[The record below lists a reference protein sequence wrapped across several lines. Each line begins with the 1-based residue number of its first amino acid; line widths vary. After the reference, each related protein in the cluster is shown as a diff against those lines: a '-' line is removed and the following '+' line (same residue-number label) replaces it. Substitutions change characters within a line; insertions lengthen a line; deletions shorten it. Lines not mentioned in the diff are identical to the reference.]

1 MLVFLRK
8 NYEGFLWLFLFCALM
23 FNLLYDHY
31 KEDMLKNSKEVFGV
45 LIKESHSSNNFTYG
59 DFYYYAG
66 KKKHI
71 LSYTGD
77 FSYLKKGDTVLIR
90 YAREDPSIAVVSD
103 RYFMKKYWY
112 LKNK

>member
-1 MLVFLRK
+1 MLVFLK
-8 NYEGFLWLFLFCALM
+8 KYYGGFIMLFIFLGLM
-23 FNLLYDHY
+23 FNLLYDRY

-45 LIKESHSSNNFTYG
+45 LIKESHSSNNFIYG

-77 FSYLKKGDTVLIR
+77 FSYLKKGDTVLVR
-90 YAREDPSIAVVSD
+90 YALEDPSIAKVSD
-103 RYFMKKYWY
+103 RYFMKKYRY
-112 LKNK
+112 LKKK